1 MPLPREDPSGNPALS
16 ERKTDE
22 AASVDDG
29 ARRAKAGSCMKLD
42 AGLVCF
48 LALVL
53 AVFVAVHHYLEPRF
67 DFGVFYYAA
76 HMVLDGSRHV
86 LYNFDAQHA
95 FQIRFNRPPDT
106 LFRNP
111 PFALLPIL
119 VIAKL
124 PLLVA
129 FSIWTAVSFVLLYIS
144 LKTLEFETGVCY
156 GNWPILLSLAY
167 VPVMASFL
175 HGQFSLLVLASV
187 VLAYAQ
193 WKKGQL
199 FLGGLIL
206 SIATLKFQL
215 VIGLVAVLLL
225 RGKWRELAGF
235 ASGCA
240 VLLAISVSMTGIPA
254 LLAYP
259 AFVLHSDTPI
269 SELPHMA
276 NLQGF
281 LSLIGLNHVWILV
294 PLSVLTVLWAARAW
308 TDVDRGLLAAI
319 LAGML
324 VSFHLTPQDLSISLV
339 PIYLSVKTSVLPLSR
354 FPLFVFV
361 VMIVLMVWVGTYMP
375 VAILAAPIAA
385 ALWWVGRSTW
395 ARESKPQES
404 TAA

>member
-1 MPLPREDPSGNPALS
+1 MR
-16 ERKTDE
+16 
-22 AASVDDG
+22 
-29 ARRAKAGSCMKLD
+29 LD
-42 AGLVCF
+42 AGLLCF

-76 HMVLDGSRHV
+76 HMVLDGSRHA

-119 VIAKL
+119 CIAKL

-129 FSIWTAVSFVLLYIS
+129 FSIWTAVSFVLLYVS
-144 LKTLEFETGVCY
+144 LKTLESETGVCY

-225 RGKWRELAGF
+225 KGKWRELAGF

-240 VLLAISVSMTGIPA
+240 VLLAISVFITGIPA

-259 AFVLHSDTPI
+259 SFVLHSDTPI

-281 LSLIGLNHVWILV
+281 LSLIGLNHVWILIL
-294 PLSVLTVLWAARAW
+294 LSVLTVLWAARAW

-339 PIYLSVKTSVLPLSR
+339 PIYLSVKTGVLPRSR

-361 VMIVLMVWVGTYMP
+361 VMIVLMIWVGTYMP
-375 VAILAAPIAA
+375 IAILAAPIAA
-385 ALWWVGRSTW
+385 ALWWVGRSTL
-395 ARESKPQES
+395 AREQEPQES
-404 TAA
+404 TVA

>member
-1 MPLPREDPSGNPALS
+1 
-16 ERKTDE
+16 
-22 AASVDDG
+22 
-29 ARRAKAGSCMKLD
+29 
-42 AGLVCF
+42 
-48 LALVL
+48 
-53 AVFVAVHHYLEPRF
+53 
-67 DFGVFYYAA
+67 
-76 HMVLDGSRHV
+76 
-86 LYNFDAQHA
+86 
-95 FQIRFNRPPDT
+95 
-106 LFRNP
+106 
-111 PFALLPIL
+111 
-119 VIAKL
+119 
-124 PLLVA
+124 
-129 FSIWTAVSFVLLYIS
+129 
-144 LKTLEFETGVCY
+144 
-156 GNWPILLSLAY
+156 
-167 VPVMASFL
+167 
-175 HGQFSLLVLASV
+175 